1 MSIYTKLLKIQQ
13 ENITVTKD
21 GKNPHFKSSYPTL
34 NEVLDKV
41 KKPLNDAKIVIVQ
54 EPTAEGLKTRLI
66 DTEDDSE
73 VSSLMPYVGADTAQK
88 LLACNTYFR
97 RGSLVSLLGL
107 EDEDDDG
114 NTASAPK
121 PAVKAKTAFDVAKE
135 TIETAK
141 DEAELAE
148 IAKRIDKST
157 KLTADEKESLQFLI
171 HESSN

>member
-1 MSIYTKLLKIQQ
+1 MSIYTKLLQIQK

-21 GKNPHFKSSYPTL
+21 GKNPHFKSKYATL

-41 KKPLNDAKIVIVQ
+41 KKPLNDAGIVIVQ

-66 DTEDDSE
+66 DTEDNSE
-73 VSSLMPYVGADTAQK
+73 VSSLMPYVGHDTAQK
-88 LLACNTYFR
+88 VLACNTYYR

-121 PAVKAKTAFDVAKE
+121 PAVKTAYEQAKALIQSAKNDEELVAL
-135 TIETAK
+135 AK
-141 DEAELAE
+141 
-148 IAKRIDKST
+148 KIDAST
-157 KLTADEKESLQFLI
+157 KLTADEKEDLQNLI